1 LDWKGEGG
9 NVLSKQQNLKF
20 IWITVLVVLLISFF
34 VSLFGGRYIISPY
47 EVSGILLDGLLGE
60 AGDGMAYSVVWNLR
74 LPRTLLNCFVGAGLA
89 VAGGAFQ
96 GIFRNPLVSPD
107 VLGVSSGAAFGAAL
121 GILLS
126 GMNHLAT
133 VMALLFGIAS
143 VFMTYTLSKLRGESS
158 TLSLVL
164 SGMIISAVF
173 SALISLIKYVA
184 DPYDKLPAIT
194 YWLMGSF
201 ASASYNNLQMAGIPI
216 FLGTVV
222 LLLLRWRINI
232 LSLGDEDAYSLGV
245 NPVKTRRVIII
256 MATLITASCV
266 TVTGVI
272 GWVGLVIPHI
282 CRMLIGVDHM
292 KLLPVSC
299 VVGAAFMI
307 IVDLI
312 ARTATAAEIPIGIL
326 TALVGAPFFALL
338 FKRAKGDWQ

>member
-1 LDWKGEGG
+1 M
-9 NVLSKQQNLKF
+9 LSKQQNLKI
-20 IWITVLVVLLISFF
+20 IWITVLAVLLVTFF
-34 VSLFGGRYIISPY
+34 VSLFGGRYVISPS
-47 EVSGILLDGLLGE
+47 EVSGILLDGVLGE
-60 AGDGMAYSVVWNLR
+60 AGDGMAFSVVWNLR

-89 VAGGAFQ
+89 VAGAAFQ

-107 VLGVSSGAAFGAAL
+107 VLGVSSGAAFGAAF

-126 GMNHLAT
+126 GINHLAT
-133 VMALLFGIAS
+133 VMALLFGIVS

-158 TLSLVL
+158 TLSMVL

-201 ASASYNNLQMAGIPI
+201 ASASYSSLQLAGIPI

-245 NPVKTRRVIII
+245 NPVKTRLVIII
-256 MATLITASCV
+256 VATLITASCV

-292 KLLPVSC
+292 NLLPVSC

-307 IVDLI
+307 IVDLA
-312 ARTATAAEIPIGIL
+312 ARTVTAAEIPIGIL

>member
-1 LDWKGEGG
+1 M
-9 NVLSKQQNLKF
+9 LSKQQNLKF
-20 IWITVLVVLLISFF
+20 IWITVLAVLLITFF
-34 VSLFGGRYIISPY
+34 VSLFVGRYIISPY
-47 EVSGILLDGLLGE
+47 EVSGILLDGLRGE
-60 AGDGMAYSVVWNLR
+60 AGDGMEYSVVWNLR

-89 VAGGAFQ
+89 VAGAAFQ

-201 ASASYNNLQMAGIPI
+201 ASASYSNLQMAGIPI

-312 ARTATAAEIPIGIL
+312 ARTVTAAEIPIGIL

>member
-1 LDWKGEGG
+1 M
-9 NVLSKQQNLKF
+9 LSKQQNLKL
-20 IWITVLVVLLISFF
+20 IWITVLAVLLVTFF
-34 VSLFGGRYIISPY
+34 VSLFGGRYVISPS

-60 AGDGMAYSVVWNLR
+60 AGDGMAFSVVWNLR

-89 VAGGAFQ
+89 VAGAAFQ

-107 VLGVSSGAAFGAAL
+107 VLGVSSGAAFGAVF

-126 GMNHLAT
+126 GINHLAT
-133 VMALLFGIAS
+133 VMALLFGIVS

-158 TLSLVL
+158 TLSMVL

-201 ASASYNNLQMAGIPI
+201 ASASYSNLQLAGIPI

-312 ARTATAAEIPIGIL
+312 ARTVTAAEIPIGIL

>member
-1 LDWKGEGG
+1 M
-9 NVLSKQQNLKF
+9 LSKQQNLKF
-20 IWITVLVVLLISFF
+20 IWITVLAVLLITFF
-34 VSLFGGRYIISPY
+34 VSLFVGRYIISPY

-60 AGDGMAYSVVWNLR
+60 AGDGMEYSVVWNLR

-201 ASASYNNLQMAGIPI
+201 ASASYSNLQLAGIPI

-312 ARTATAAEIPIGIL
+312 ARTVTAAEIPIGIL

>member
-1 LDWKGEGG
+1 M
-9 NVLSKQQNLKF
+9 LSKQQNLKF
-20 IWITVLVVLLISFF
+20 IWITVLAVLLITFF
-34 VSLFGGRYIISPY
+34 VSLFVGRYIISPY

-74 LPRTLLNCFVGAGLA
+74 VPRTLLNCFVGAGLA
-89 VAGGAFQ
+89 VAGAAFQ

-201 ASASYNNLQMAGIPI
+201 ASASYSNLQLAGIPI

-312 ARTATAAEIPIGIL
+312 ARTVTAAEIPIGIL

>member
-1 LDWKGEGG
+1 MIF
-9 NVLSKQQNLKF
+9 KQEKLK
-20 IWITVLVVLLISFF
+20 LVWFAMLLILAGTFF
-34 VSLFGGRYIISPY
+34 VSLFGGRYFISPG
-47 EVSGILLDGLLGE
+47 EVGKILS
-60 AGDGMAYSVVWNLR
+60 AGPRGGAQDSMAVSVVWNLR
-74 LPRTLLNCFVGAGLA
+74 LPRTLLNALVGAGLA
-89 VAGGAFQ
+89 VAGASYQ
-96 GIFRNPLVSPD
+96 GIFKNPLVSPD

-126 GMNHLAT
+126 GVNQLAT
-133 VMALLFGIAS
+133 VLALFFGILS

-201 ASASYNNLQMAGIPI
+201 ANSSYSNLKLVGVPI
-216 FLGTVV
+216 LVGTVL

-232 LSLGDEDAYSLGV
+232 LSLGDEEAYSLGI
-245 NPVKTRRVIII
+245 NPVRTRLVIIT
-256 MATLITASCV
+256 MATFITAACV

-282 CRMLIGVDHM
+282 CRMLVGEDH
-292 KLLPVSC
+292 KNLLPASC
-299 VVGAAFMI
+299 IIGAIFMI
-307 IVDLI
+307 IVDMI
-312 ARTATAAEIPIGIL
+312 ARSATAAEIPIGIL
-326 TALVGAPFFALL
+326 TALVGAPFFAIL
-338 FKRAKGDWQ
+338 FKTSKGDWQ

>member
-1 LDWKGEGG
+1 MIF
-9 NVLSKQQNLKF
+9 KQEKLK
-20 IWITVLVVLLISFF
+20 LVWLAMLLILAGTFF
-34 VSLFGGRYIISPY
+34 VSLFGGRYFISPG
-47 EVSGILLDGLLGE
+47 EVGKILS
-60 AGDGMAYSVVWNLR
+60 AGPRGGAQDSMAVSVVWNLR
-74 LPRTLLNCFVGAGLA
+74 LPRTLLNALVGAGLA
-89 VAGGAFQ
+89 VAGASYQ
-96 GIFRNPLVSPD
+96 GIFKNPLVSPD

-126 GMNHLAT
+126 GVNQLAT
-133 VMALLFGIAS
+133 VLTLVFGILS

-201 ASASYNNLQMAGIPI
+201 ANSSYSNLKLVGVPI
-216 FLGTVV
+216 LVGTVL

-232 LSLGDEDAYSLGV
+232 LSLGDEEAYSLGI
-245 NPVKTRRVIII
+245 NPVRTRLVIIA
-256 MATLITASCV
+256 MATFITAACV

-282 CRMLIGVDHM
+282 CRMLVGEDH
-292 KLLPVSC
+292 KNLLPASC
-299 VVGAAFMI
+299 IIGAIFMI
-307 IVDLI
+307 IVDMI
-312 ARTATAAEIPIGIL
+312 ARSATAAEIPIGIL
-326 TALVGAPFFALL
+326 TAIVGAPFFAIL
-338 FKRAKGDWQ
+338 FKTSKGDWQ

>member
-1 LDWKGEGG
+1 M
-9 NVLSKQQNLKF
+9 LSKQQNLKF
-20 IWITVLVVLLISFF
+20 IWITVLAVLLITFF
-34 VSLFGGRYIISPY
+34 VSLFVGRYIISPY
-47 EVSGILLDGLLGE
+47 EVSGILLDGLRGE
-60 AGDGMAYSVVWNLR
+60 AGDGMEYSVVWNLR

-89 VAGGAFQ
+89 VAGAAFQ

-201 ASASYNNLQMAGIPI
+201 ASASYSNLQMAGIPI

-299 VVGAAFMI
+299 VIGAAFMI

-326 TALVGAPFFALL
+326 TALIGAPFFALL

>member
-1 LDWKGEGG
+1 
-9 NVLSKQQNLKF
+9 VLSKQQNLKF
-20 IWITVLVVLLISFF
+20 IWITMLAVLLITFF
-34 VSLFGGRYIISPY
+34 VSLFVGRYIISPY
-47 EVSGILLDGLLGE
+47 EVSGILLDGLRGE
-60 AGDGMAYSVVWNLR
+60 AGDGMEYSVVWNLR

-89 VAGGAFQ
+89 VAGAAFQ

-201 ASASYNNLQMAGIPI
+201 ASASYSNLQLAGIPI

-299 VVGAAFMI
+299 VIGAAFMI

>member
-1 LDWKGEGG
+1 
-9 NVLSKQQNLKF
+9 VLSKQQNLKF
-20 IWITVLVVLLISFF
+20 IWITVLAVLLITFF
-34 VSLFGGRYIISPY
+34 VSLFVGRYIISPY

-60 AGDGMAYSVVWNLR
+60 AGDGMEYSVVWNLR

-201 ASASYNNLQMAGIPI
+201 ASASYSNLQLAGIPI

-312 ARTATAAEIPIGIL
+312 ARTVTAAEIPIGIL

>member
-1 LDWKGEGG
+1 M
-9 NVLSKQQNLKF
+9 LSKQQNLKF
-20 IWITVLVVLLISFF
+20 IWITVLAVLLITFF
-34 VSLFGGRYIISPY
+34 VSLFGGRYVISPY

-89 VAGGAFQ
+89 VAGAAFQ

-133 VMALLFGIAS
+133 VMALLFGIVS
-143 VFMTYTLSKLRGESS
+143 VVMTYTLSKLRGESS

-201 ASASYNNLQMAGIPI
+201 ASASYSNLQLAGIPI

-312 ARTATAAEIPIGIL
+312 ARTVTAAEIPIGIL

>member
-1 LDWKGEGG
+1 M
-9 NVLSKQQNLKF
+9 LSKQQNLKF
-20 IWITVLVVLLISFF
+20 IWITVLAVLLITFF
-34 VSLFGGRYIISPY
+34 VSLFVGRYLISPY

-133 VMALLFGIAS
+133 VMALLFGIVS

-201 ASASYNNLQMAGIPI
+201 ASASYSNLQMAGIPI

-245 NPVKTRRVIII
+245 NPVKTRRAIII

-307 IVDLI
+307 IVDST
-312 ARTATAAEIPIGIL
+312 ARTVTAAEIPIGIL

>member
-1 LDWKGEGG
+1 M
-9 NVLSKQQNLKF
+9 LSKQQNLKF

-60 AGDGMAYSVVWNLR
+60 AGEGMAYSVVWNLR

>member
-1 LDWKGEGG
+1 M
-9 NVLSKQQNLKF
+9 LSKQQNLKL
-20 IWITVLVVLLISFF
+20 IWITVLAVLLVTFF
-34 VSLFGGRYIISPY
+34 VSLFGGRYVISPS

-60 AGDGMAYSVVWNLR
+60 AGDGMAFSVVWNLR

-89 VAGGAFQ
+89 VAGAAFQ

-107 VLGVSSGAAFGAAL
+107 VLGVSSGAAFGAAF

-126 GMNHLAT
+126 GINHLAT
-133 VMALLFGIAS
+133 VMALLFGIVS

-158 TLSLVL
+158 TLSMVL

-201 ASASYNNLQMAGIPI
+201 ASASYSSLQLAGIPI

-312 ARTATAAEIPIGIL
+312 ARTVTAAEIPIGIL

>member
-1 LDWKGEGG
+1 M
-9 NVLSKQQNLKF
+9 LSKQRNLKF
-20 IWITVLVVLLISFF
+20 IWIIVLAVLLITFF
-34 VSLFGGRYIISPY
+34 VSLFGGRYAISPY

-60 AGDGMAYSVVWNLR
+60 AGDGMEYSVVWNLR
-74 LPRTLLNCFVGAGLA
+74 LPRTMLNCFVGAGLA
-89 VAGGAFQ
+89 VAGAAFQ

-133 VMALLFGIAS
+133 VMALLFGIVS

-201 ASASYNNLQMAGIPI
+201 ASASYSNLQLAGIPI

-312 ARTATAAEIPIGIL
+312 ARTVTAAEIPIGIL

>member
-1 LDWKGEGG
+1 M
-9 NVLSKQQNLKF
+9 LSKQQNLKF
-20 IWITVLVVLLISFF
+20 IWITVLAVLLITFF
-34 VSLFGGRYIISPY
+34 VSLFVGRYIISPY

-60 AGDGMAYSVVWNLR
+60 AGDGMEYSVVWNLR

-89 VAGGAFQ
+89 VAGAAFQ

-201 ASASYNNLQMAGIPI
+201 ASASYSNLQMAGIPI

-312 ARTATAAEIPIGIL
+312 ARTVTAAEIPIGIL

>member
-1 LDWKGEGG
+1 M
-9 NVLSKQQNLKF
+9 LSKQRNLKF
-20 IWITVLVVLLISFF
+20 IWIIVLAVLLITFF
-34 VSLFGGRYIISPY
+34 VSLFVGRYIISPY

-60 AGDGMAYSVVWNLR
+60 AGGGIEYSVVWNLR

-89 VAGGAFQ
+89 VAGAAFQ

-201 ASASYNNLQMAGIPI
+201 TSASYSNLQMAGIPI

-312 ARTATAAEIPIGIL
+312 ARTVTAAEIPIGIL

>member
-1 LDWKGEGG
+1 M
-9 NVLSKQQNLKF
+9 LSKQQNLKL
-20 IWITVLVVLLISFF
+20 IWITVLAVLLVTFF
-34 VSLFGGRYIISPY
+34 VSLFGGRYVISPS

-60 AGDGMAYSVVWNLR
+60 AGDGMAFSVVWNLR

-89 VAGGAFQ
+89 VAGAAFQ

-107 VLGVSSGAAFGAAL
+107 VLGVSSGAAFGAAF

-126 GMNHLAT
+126 GINHLAT
-133 VMALLFGIAS
+133 VMALLFGIVS

-158 TLSLVL
+158 TLSMVL

-201 ASASYNNLQMAGIPI
+201 ASASYSSLQLAGIPI

-245 NPVKTRRVIII
+245 NPVKTRLVIII
-256 MATLITASCV
+256 VATLITASCV

-292 KLLPVSC
+292 NLLPVSC
-299 VVGAAFMI
+299 VVGASFMI
-307 IVDLI
+307 IVDLA
-312 ARTATAAEIPIGIL
+312 ARTVTAAEIPIGIL

>member
-1 LDWKGEGG
+1 M
-9 NVLSKQQNLKF
+9 LSKQQNLKF
-20 IWITVLVVLLISFF
+20 IWITVLAVLLITFF
-34 VSLFGGRYIISPY
+34 VSLFVGRYIISPY

-60 AGDGMAYSVVWNLR
+60 AGDGMEYSVVWNLR

-133 VMALLFGIAS
+133 VMALLFGIVS

-201 ASASYNNLQMAGIPI
+201 ASASYSNLQLAGIPI

-312 ARTATAAEIPIGIL
+312 ARTVTAAEIPIGIL

>member
-1 LDWKGEGG
+1 M
-9 NVLSKQQNLKF
+9 LSKQQNLKL
-20 IWITVLVVLLISFF
+20 IWITVLAVLLVTFF
-34 VSLFGGRYIISPY
+34 VSLFGGRYVISPY

-201 ASASYNNLQMAGIPI
+201 ASASYSNLQMAGIPI

-245 NPVKTRRVIII
+245 NPVKTRLVIII

-299 VVGAAFMI
+299 VVGASFMI
-307 IVDLI
+307 IVDLA
-312 ARTATAAEIPIGIL
+312 ARTVTAAEIPIGIL

>member
-1 LDWKGEGG
+1 M
-9 NVLSKQQNLKF
+9 LSKQQNLKL
-20 IWITVLVVLLISFF
+20 IWITVLAVLLVTFF
-34 VSLFGGRYIISPY
+34 VSLFGGRYVISPS

-60 AGDGMAYSVVWNLR
+60 AGDGMAFSVVWNLR

-89 VAGGAFQ
+89 VAGAAFQ

-107 VLGVSSGAAFGAAL
+107 VLGVSSGAAFGAAF

-126 GMNHLAT
+126 GINHLAT
-133 VMALLFGIAS
+133 VMALLFGIVS

-158 TLSLVL
+158 TLSMVL

-201 ASASYNNLQMAGIPI
+201 ASASYSNLQLAGIPI

-312 ARTATAAEIPIGIL
+312 ARTVTAAEIPIGIL